1 MYGGHHVKVSIKLK
15 DQIIVNCT

>member
-15 DQIIVNCT
+15 GQIIFT